1 MKTNEDSVF
10 AIGGGVV
17 SDGEEVF
24 LSDGAVLIDSGLIV
38 DILPSSEARARCSRF
53 VDVGGRL
60 ILPGF
65 VNFHHHLYS
74 YFAVGLQPCGKT
86 DTFSEVLQNFWWR
99 LDSVLSEECVF
110 YSSVLGLMES
120 LRHGTTTVFDHHAS
134 MGYVSGSLDKVAEAF
149 DLTGARGALCFE
161 TSDRFGEKE
170 VARHIE
176 ENLSFCLSHRRTSML
191 RGLFGLHAS
200 LTLSEKTL
208 RAVADRRPPEIP
220 VHIHCAEAMDDV
232 DACRRLGYA
241 GPVERLYEHGLLDN
255 RSLLAHVV
263 HLSTRDGDL
272 IRTVRPLVVT
282 NPESNANNGVGRM
295 DRDAVADYVLGTDG
309 MSGDMIQSLRTYVL
323 LGLGGK
329 EPSLRTS
336 RMFFQRSR
344 EALRSFFPQ
353 CRGLA
358 KGSAADITA
367 PDYIPLTP
375 VSRENV
381 LAHLL
386 FGAKQGRA
394 FMTIV
399 NGRVLWKDGVFPHL
413 DTDELR
419 RQGKR
424 AARELHAAYSRFL
437 H

>member
-1 MKTNEDSVF
+1 MKTIEGALF

-17 SDGEEVF
+17 SDGEELF
-24 LSDGAVLIDSGLIV
+24 LPDGAVLIDSGAVI
-38 DILPSSEARARCSRF
+38 DILPSREARAVCSDF
-53 VDVGGRL
+53 IDVGGRL

-86 DTFSEVLQNFWWR
+86 DTFSEVLENFWWK
-99 LDSVLSEECVF
+99 LDLALSEESVF
-110 YSSVLGLMES
+110 YSAVLGLMES
-120 LRHGTTTVFDHHAS
+120 IRHGTTTVFDHHAS
-134 MGYVSGSLDKVAEAF
+134 MGYVSGSLERMAGAF
-149 DLTGARGALCFE
+149 DLTGVRGALCFE

-170 VARHIE
+170 AERHIE
-176 ENLSFCLSHRRTSML
+176 ENLAFCRSHRQTSML

-208 RAVADRRPPEIP
+208 RTVADCRPPEVP

-232 DACRRLGYA
+232 DACHRLGYA
-241 GPVERLYEHGLLDN
+241 GPVERLFEHGLLDT
-255 RSLLAHVV
+255 RSLLAHAV
-263 HLSTRDGDL
+263 HLSSRDRNL
-272 IRTVRPLVVT
+272 VRSVRPFIVT

-309 MSGDMIQSLRTYVL
+309 MSGDMIQSLRSYVL
-323 LGLGGK
+323 LGLGGI
-329 EPSLRTS
+329 EPSNRTS
-336 RMFFQRSR
+336 GMFFQKSR

-358 KGSAADITA
+358 KGSAADITV
-367 PDYIPLTP
+367 PEYIPLTP

-394 FMTIV
+394 FMTVV
-399 NGRVLWKDGVFPHL
+399 NGRVLWKEGVFPHL
-413 DTDELR
+413 DADELR
-419 RQGKR
+419 VQGKR
-424 AARELHAAYSRFL
+424 VAGELHAAYSRFL
-437 H
+437 L